1 MMDAIA
7 VRIIS
12 LPIDGMTC
20 ASCVRRALNGPELGD
35 CDARHPDPPPLRAL
49 VTRRLV
55 HMVALSIGAAAAGL
69 FATGAYLLGPYD
81 TVAVSAGAAWVLLL
95 TTIVAIP
102 VLTERVTRN
111 VATAWDQ
118 TDPEREA

>member
-1 MMDAIA
+1 
-7 VRIIS
+7 
-12 LPIDGMTC
+12 
-20 ASCVRRALNGPELGD
+20 
-35 CDARHPDPPPLRAL
+35 
-49 VTRRLV
+49 
-55 HMVALSIGAAAAGL
+55 MVALSIGAAAAGL